1 MRSSTAS
8 SLFTLAVTLTATPA
22 VAQTTNQP
30 VEEGAGVIAW
40 IVVGLIGGYLA
51 SRMVNKTGEGMV
63 RDILLGV
70 IGGIV
75 GGIIFHLF
83 GGRGVTGSICG
94 AFWSRLSARWWCW
107 SSITPLPSKAAAL
120 PCD

>member
-75 GGIIFHLF
+75 GGVIFHLF
-83 GGRGVTGSICG
+83 GGRGVTGFNLWSILVAFIG
-94 AFWSRLSARWWCW
+94 AVVVLVVYHA
-107 SSITPLPSKAAAL
+107 ITGQGRRAAL
-120 PCD
+120 